1 MILADYRTDVNMDHS
16 GEESPM
22 NSQTRTH
29 SHLREEKKK
38 ETHSSRKKQRAK
50 LLNDNFKLSELIFSL
65 AGERHVTETAYEL

>member
-1 MILADYRTDVNMDHS
+1 MDHS

-38 ETHSSRKKQRAK
+38 KETHLGRKTQRAK
-50 LLNDNFKLSELIFSL
+50 LLKDNSKLSELIFSL
-65 AGERHVTETAYEL
+65 VGERHVTETAYEL